1 MILLK
6 ASVSV
11 EYHNMDQ
18 DERKYKNSEINVRRD
33 GEKVKIFEE
42 NLMVGDILIVEAG
55 DMIRVDG
62 IVVKARNFAV
72 GEAHTILKG
81 DMKTKKDIW
90 SLDKNIDENK
100 DPFVLAGSFVIGG
113 SA

>member
-1 MILLK
+1 
-6 ASVSV
+6 
-11 EYHNMDQ
+11 
-18 DERKYKNSEINVRRD
+18 
-33 GEKVKIFEE
+33 
-42 NLMVGDILIVEAG
+42 MVGDILIVEAG

-90 SLDKNIDENK
+90 SLDNNIDENK
-100 DPFVLAGSFVIGG
+100 DPFVLAGSFAIGG
-113 SA
+113 SAEILVCSVGPKCSFRIDNHNKGYYSEYTSTIAELKKTMNTI